1 MSIKFSTVFYP
12 HIVKEYTSTEQLI
25 AENGYE
31 EFYAAA
37 NEIQA
42 RYLDITDPSVYQEA
56 ISEDGFE
63 AICTVYF
70 EDDAVYEAYHA
81 DMSVIVTGIKQP
93 IYREHHPDMDDEIH
107 LF

>member
-12 HIVKEYTSTEQLI
+12 HIVKEYTSIEQFTT
-25 AENGYE
+25 ENGYE

-37 NEIQA
+37 IEIQA

-63 AICTVYF
+63 GICTVYI

-81 DMSVIVTGIKQP
+81 DMADIATGIKQP
-93 IYREHHPDMDDEIH
+93 IYRENHLDTDDEIH

>member
-12 HIVKEYTSTEQLI
+12 HIVKEYTSIEQII
-25 AENGYE
+25 ADNGYE

-37 NEIQA
+37 NEIQL
-42 RYLDITDPSVYQEA
+42 RYIDITDPSVYQEA

-63 AICTVYF
+63 AICTTYF
-70 EDDAVYEAYHA
+70 EDDAVYEAYNA
-81 DMSVIVTGIKQP
+81 AMAVIAPGVKQP
-93 IYREHHPDMDDEIH
+93 IYRENHPDINDEIH

>member
-12 HIVKEYTSTEQLI
+12 HIVKEYTSVEQFRTD
-25 AENGYE
+25 NGYDE
-31 EFYAAA
+31 YYTAA

-42 RYLDITDPSVYQEA
+42 RHIDITDTTIYQEA

-63 AICTVYF
+63 AIVTVFF
-70 EDDAVYEAYHA
+70 ENDAAYEAYHA
-81 DMSVIVTGIKQP
+81 DMTAITPGMKQP
-93 IYREHHPDMDDEIH
+93 IYKEDFQDADDEIH

>member
-12 HIVKEYTSTEQLI
+12 HIVKEYTSIEQMV
-25 AENGYE
+25 ADNGYE

-37 NEIQA
+37 IEIQA
-42 RYLDITDPSVYQEA
+42 RYLDITDTSVYQEA

-63 AICTVYF
+63 GICTTYF
-70 EDDAVYEAYHA
+70 EDDAVYAAYLA
-81 DMSVIVTGIKQP
+81 DMQAIASGIKQP
-93 IYREHHPDMDDEIH
+93 IYREEHPDMDDEIH

>member
-12 HIVKEYTSTEQLI
+12 HIVKEYTSVEQFRT
-25 AENGYE
+25 ENGYN
-31 EFYAAA
+31 EFYTAA

-42 RYLDITDPSVYQEA
+42 RHIDITDTSVYQEA

-63 AICTVYF
+63 AICTAYF
-70 EDDAVYEAYHA
+70 EDDAAYEAYHA
-81 DMSVIVTGIKQP
+81 DMIAITPGMKQP
-93 IYREHHPDMDDEIH
+93 IYKEDFQDENDEIH

>member
-25 AENGYE
+25 ADNGYE

-81 DMSVIVTGIKQP
+81 DMSVIALGIKQP